1 MKKLLFLLAF
11 IPCFLYAQDRDFL
24 LRNGVT
30 ATGKLYDS
38 AAIKAAMDLKAPIAS
53 PTFTGTVGGVTA
65 SMVGLG
71 NVNNTS
77 DANKPVSTAQ
87 QSALDLK
94 GNITSQTFVT
104 PNIGVATATSLNKV
118 TITQPA
124 TSATLTIPDGVTL
137 NAGAGGTLGS
147 NAFTSTSYL
156 TTADPTYTG
165 VLKKG
170 TLGYSFE
177 QMLFE

>member
-11 IPCFLYAQDRDFL
+11 IPCFLQAQDRDFL

-38 AAIKAAMDLKAPIAS
+38 AAIKAAM
-53 PTFTGTVGGVTA
+53 
-65 SMVGLG
+65 
-71 NVNNTS
+71 
-77 DANKPVSTAQ
+77 
-87 QSALDLK
+87 DLK